1 MNGITLKEN
10 QSLFF
15 QAEDKDG
22 HILAT
27 NSISIFKI
35 GKMNPNDFKVELD
48 TSQRGRINFTT
59 HLSSNGM
66 IYNDVFFKV
75 SSIDGLYIS
84 EEKLLYT
91 DRIGGD
97 MSPYLQFT
105 EISANSKWSILNDS
119 ASPKSF
125 TLYFEVRNKVTG
137 EVMTSKS
144 FNCTIHVL
152 TDSEING
159 GSVDGVEDPTIGN
172 NGSSNGVNS
181 LFGGYSPDGFDL
193 NMSFDDI
200 MNTAK
205 GSFNTFKMIFS
216 ILPSF
221 IWILVALGIS
231 ISIILRIVGR

>member
-22 HILAT
+22 NILAT

-35 GKMNPNDFKVELD
+35 GKMSPDDFKVDID
-48 TSQRGRINFTT
+48 TSQRARIDFSP
-59 HLSSNGM
+59 HLTSNGM

-119 ASPKSF
+119 TSLKSF

-144 FNCTIHVL
+144 FNITLHVL
-152 TDSEING
+152 TSSEING
-159 GSVDGVEDPTIGN
+159 GSVDGEDDPTIGL
-172 NGSSNGVNS
+172 NGFTSGVYNPFGNLNEHSS
-181 LFGGYSPDGFDL
+181 L
-193 NMSFDDI
+193 NDMISA
-200 MNTAK
+200 AK
-205 GSFNTFKMIFS
+205 STFSIFTLIFS
-216 ILPSF
+216 VVPNF
-221 IWILVALGIS
+221 IWVLVSTGLVICIA
-231 ISIILRIVGR
+231 LRILGR